1 MKLKVLTE
9 GDERLRVICK
19 PVTKITPAIKKLIAD
34 MIETMYY
41 KKGVGLAA
49 PQVGSDLRIIVF
61 DPRTTKRRKPQVL
74 INPELSEMRG
84 EIRGDE
90 GCLSCP
96 GLTGTVTRPAYVKI
110 KGLDRNGNE
119 VVYEGEGLTAKAF
132 CHENDH
138 LDGILYIDKATNVH
152 PVGEDADEEEED
164 AE

>member
-19 PVTKITPAIKKLIAD
+19 PVTKITPAVKRLIAD

-41 KKGVGLAA
+41 KNGVGLAA

-74 INPELSEMRG
+74 INPEFSEMSG

-96 GLTGTVTRPAYVKI
+96 GLWA
-110 KGLDRNGNE
+110 E
-119 VVYEGEGLTAKAF
+119 VVRSAHVLAKGWNENGEPVEIESEGGVLSVVLQ
-132 CHENDH
+132 HETDH
-138 LDGILYIDKATNVH
+138 LDGILFLDRLDPSQQLRVMK
-152 PVGEDADEEEED
+152 EREEL
-164 AE
+164 

>member
-74 INPELSEMRG
+74 INPELSELSG

-96 GLTGTVTRPAYVKI
+96 GLWG
-110 KGLDRNGNE
+110 E
-119 VVYEGEGLTAKAF
+119 VVRSAHVLAKGFNEAGEPVEIESDGGVLSVVLQ
-132 CHENDH
+132 HETDH
-138 LDGILYIDKATNVH
+138 LDGILFLDRLDPGQQLRVMK
-152 PVGEDADEEEED
+152 EREEL
-164 AE
+164 

>member
-1 MKLKVLTE
+1 MKLNVLTE

-19 PVTKITPAIKKLIAD
+19 PVTKITPAVKRLIAD

-41 KKGVGLAA
+41 KNGVGLAA

-74 INPELSEMRG
+74 INPELSELSG

-96 GLTGTVTRPAYVKI
+96 GLWGEVTRSAHVLA
-110 KGLDRNGNE
+110 KGFNENGE
-119 VVYEGEGLTAKAF
+119 PVEIESVGGVLSVVLQ
-132 CHENDH
+132 HETDH
-138 LDGILYIDKATNVH
+138 LDGILFLDRLDPSQQLRVMK
-152 PVGEDADEEEED
+152 EREEL
-164 AE
+164 